1 MDTVLVVWNA
11 HAGSVSRRRREVIVK
26 ALQADFKLDVAETQA
41 RNHAAGLARD
51 AVDRGFD
58 AVLAFGGDGTV
69 NEVAQGLVGTD
80 VALGIVPGGSTNVL
94 ARAVGVPRDPVEATA
109 FVASR
114 LRSGTR
120 RRIGVGRLDDR
131 YFLFSAGM
139 GLDAEVVRR
148 VEQDPEGKR
157 RNAEGVFVAN
167 ALKVA
172 LTRYRGAA
180 AGVTLAVP
188 GAEPQRVVFAVCG
201 NGRPFTYYK
210 RWPVD
215 ACPAAHLDRGLDVL
229 GLTKVRTVTIPH
241 ITWSLFVS
249 RSHVRWR
256 TARYFSD
263 VSWARLAADEPLPV
277 QVDGDYL
284 GERDAAHLEHVP
296 DALDL
301 LV

>member
-1 MDTVLVVWNA
+1 MDTVLLVWNS
-11 HAGSVSRRRREVIVK
+11 HAGSVSRRTREVIVK

-41 RNHAAGLARD
+41 RNHATELGRD

-69 NEVAQGLVGTD
+69 NEVAQGLAGTD

-172 LTRYRGAA
+172 LTRYRGADP
-180 AGVTLAVP
+180 GVTLEVP
-188 GAEPQRVVFAVCG
+188 GAEPQRVVFAVCS

-215 ACPAAHLDRGLDVL
+215 ACPSAHLDRGLDVL
-229 GLTKVRTVTIPH
+229 GLTRVRTVTIPR
-241 ITWSLFVS
+241 IAWSLFVS

-256 TARYFSD
+256 TCRYFPD
-263 VSWARLAADEPLPV
+263 VPSARLTADQPLPV

-284 GERDAAHLEHVP
+284 GERTAVTLTHVP